1 MRIIASRPK
10 NAEKGFTLLE
20 LLVVI
25 LILGIL
31 AAIAMPQYFKVVEKG
46 KAAEAFSTLD
56 HVRSA
61 EERFLATTGNYCLGA
76 TSACTGFD
84 LQIPVLKYFS
94 QPAIVAGTGS
104 PSWKA
109 TVTRNTNVGMYG
121 NYVISID
128 VEPGASPSFSCNQSN
143 CSSDLMPQ

>member
-1 MRIIASRPK
+1 MIEI
-10 NAEKGFTLLE
+10 
-20 LLVVI
+20 LVVV

-46 KAAEAFSTLD
+46 KASEAFSTLD

-61 EERFLATTGNYCLGA
+61 EERYLATTGNYCVGA
-76 TSACTGFD
+76 VSACVGFD
-84 LQIPVLKYFS
+84 LQIPVMKYFS

-109 TVTRNTNVGMYG
+109 SVTRNTNVGTYS
-121 NYVISID
+121 NYVITVD
-128 VEPGASPSFSCNQSN
+128 VEPGSPPNFTCSQSN
-143 CSSDLMPQ
+143 CSQDLMPQ